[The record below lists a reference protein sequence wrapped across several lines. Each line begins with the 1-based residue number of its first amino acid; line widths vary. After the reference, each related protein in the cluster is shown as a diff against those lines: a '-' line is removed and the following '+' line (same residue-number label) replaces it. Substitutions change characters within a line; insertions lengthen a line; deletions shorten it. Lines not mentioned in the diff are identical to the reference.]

1 MQNENEL
8 LSTINSARKLHGHLG
23 PFLVLGVRMGMV
35 AKKAL
40 DIADDRQAS
49 LMASVKV
56 PLVPPFSCLLDG
68 IQVSASCTIGNRR
81 LTIENSEEI
90 CVTFAKQ
97 NDIGMVKIKLKPEMA
112 KELEKRR
119 SEDALTE
126 NFALELVRAPENRL
140 FHVEIE

>member
-1 MQNENEL
+1 
-8 LSTINSARKLHGHLG
+8 
-23 PFLVLGVRMGMV
+23 MGMV

-40 DIADDRQAS
+40 NVADDRQAS
-49 LMASVKV
+49 LKASVKV

-68 IQVSASCTIGNRR
+68 IQASASCTIGNRR

-90 CVTFAKQ
+90 CATFAKQ